1 MFPKLMKSP
10 LNPSTQFSAQRSSRL
25 IYPSRRRFLMASA
38 AALSGVMLSN
48 CRQNLSS
55 VDSSDSAES
64 SANNASGSSDT
75 LHVYTWSGYTDDE
88 MINAFTE
95 KTGIDV
101 VVDLYDSNETMLARM
116 QAGGGDAYSVIYPSE
131 YMVQEM
137 IELNMLTEID
147 HDRLSNYGDI
157 FFDQWQDPAYD
168 PGNAHSI
175 PFSWGTTGLLYNKAQ
190 LSDPVQDWQ
199 YLWEHQDELSNR
211 MTLLDDMRET
221 IGAVLKSLGYSI
233 NSTDPEALEEA
244 YQRLRDLTPAI
255 ANFQSFGFEDQILG
269 GDLLMVM
276 SYSSDAIPVTLE
288 NEDLDYIV
296 PESGASLWTDTI
308 VIPKTAPNVDAA
320 YEWINFL
327 LDSEV
332 AKTSV
337 ENLYFA
343 TPIKPAYDQLSD
355 ELKQNEDLFPPE
367 SVLAQCEGLAP
378 VDDATELYERYWT
391 QLTSA

>member
-1 MFPKLMKSP
+1 MQHRP
-10 LNPSTQFSAQRSSRL
+10 NRPSQSSAQRSSRL
-25 IYPSRRRFLMASA
+25 VYPSRRRFLQASA
-38 AALSGVMLSN
+38 AALSGVVLSN

-55 VDSSDSAES
+55 AGSSDAEDGAAS
-64 SANNASGSSDT
+64 SSSGSSNT
-75 LHVYTWSGYTDDE
+75 LHIYTWSGYTDDA
-88 MINAFTE
+88 MISAFTE

-116 QAGGGDAYSVIYPSE
+116 QAGGGEAYSIIYPSE

-137 IELNMLTEID
+137 MDLNMLVELD
-147 HDRLSNYGDI
+147 HEKLSNYGNI

-175 PFSWGTTGLLYNKAQ
+175 PFSWGTTGLLYNQAQ
-190 LSDPVQDWQ
+190 LADPVADWQ
-199 YLWEHQDELSNR
+199 YLWEHQDALSNR

-221 IGAVLKSLGYSI
+221 LGAALKSLGYSI
-233 NSTDPEALEEA
+233 NSTDPAELEEA
-244 YQRLRDLTPAI
+244 YQRLSALTPAI

-288 NEDLDYIV
+288 SEDLNYMV
-296 PESGASLWTDTI
+296 PESGASLWTDAI
-308 VIPKTAPNVDAA
+308 VIPKTAPNMDAA

-327 LDSEV
+327 LDPDV
-332 AKTSV
+332 AKSAV
-337 ENLYFA
+337 ENLYFS
-343 TPIKPAYDQLSD
+343 TPITEAYQRLSD

-367 SVLAQCEGLAP
+367 SVLANCEGLAP
-378 VDDATELYERYWT
+378 VDEATALYEQYWT
-391 QLTSA
+391 QLTSG

>member
-1 MFPKLMKSP
+1 
-10 LNPSTQFSAQRSSRL
+10 
-25 IYPSRRRFLMASA
+25 
-38 AALSGVMLSN
+38 MLSN

-55 VDSSDSAES
+55 PTSSN
-64 SANNASGSSDT
+64 ANDASNGAAGSGSDT
-75 LHVYTWSGYTDDE
+75 LHIYTWSGYTDDA
-88 MINAFTE
+88 MISEFTE
-95 KTGIDV
+95 RTGISV

-116 QAGGGDAYSVIYPSE
+116 QAGGGDAYSIIYPSE

-137 IELNMLTEID
+137 IGLDMLVTLDKEQLTNLD
-147 HDRLSNYGDI
+147 DL
-157 FFDQWQDPAYD
+157 FFDQWQDPVYD

-175 PFSWGTTGLLYNKAQ
+175 PFSWGTTGLLYNQAQ
-190 LSDPVQDWQ
+190 LSDPVTDWQ
-199 YLWEHQDELSNR
+199 YLWEHQDQLSNR

-233 NSTDPEALEEA
+233 NSTDPAALEEA
-244 YQRLRDLTPAI
+244 YQRLSALKPAI

-288 NEDLDYIV
+288 DDNLNYIV
-296 PESGASLWTDTI
+296 PASGASLWTDTI
-308 VIPKTAPNVDAA
+308 VIPKTAPNKEAA
-320 YEWINFL
+320 YAWINYL
-327 LDSEV
+327 LEPEV
-332 AKTSV
+332 AKTAV

-343 TPIKPAYDQLSD
+343 TPIKSAYDRLSD

-367 SVLAQCEGLAP
+367 SVLAKCEGLAP
-378 VDDATELYERYWT
+378 VDEATALYEQYWT